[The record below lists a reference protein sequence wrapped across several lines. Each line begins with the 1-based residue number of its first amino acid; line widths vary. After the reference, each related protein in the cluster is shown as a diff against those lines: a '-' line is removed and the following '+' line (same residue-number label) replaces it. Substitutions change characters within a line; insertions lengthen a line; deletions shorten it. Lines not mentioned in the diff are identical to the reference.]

1 MKKFLILAA
10 GIACLF
16 LQSCNVTRVVTTEAK
31 SLQRGDTTIH
41 ITTRT
46 VESYDASK
54 KTF

>member
-1 MKKFLILAA
+1 MRKIIIMAV
-10 GIACLF
+10 GIICLS

-31 SLQRGDTTIH
+31 TLQRGDTTIH

-46 VESYDASK
+46 VESYDAIK